1 VCVSAVQQT
10 VAAWRTVFFIAAC
23 VYAFGTIFYGLFGS
37 GELQPWA
44 MPQKQE
50 VDVQSGAGHTAVNVI
65 SGRE

>member
-1 VCVSAVQQT
+1 
-10 VAAWRTVFFIAAC
+10 VFFIAAC